1 MNDSLRTRREFLR
14 TSVLGGAI
22 SWTLPSFI
30 HSTFGVLDSLA
41 ADSAIQTTTGKDGR
55 ILVVLQLAGGNDG
68 LNTVIPFADDAYH
81 SARPKIGLPAKDV
94 LRINDHVGLHPSLTG
109 FQSLLGDGRLSVIQ
123 GVGYPNPNRSHFRAT
138 EIWQT
143 ASESEQALSTG
154 WLGRYFDNACSGE
167 DSACGI
173 AISGET
179 PQSFANKSGKGISF
193 NSPQDYQFKGD
204 LSGRNESFFEMA
216 NAAEDEGGSIG
227 MLNNS
232 AANLMSASENPVSF
246 LRRTSLDAQ
255 VNTDRIQQI
264 LKRANAD
271 ARYPNSR
278 LAGSLRTVAK
288 LIQGGMPTRVYY
300 VSQGG
305 FDTHNNQSGAHANLM
320 REMNEALTAFVQDL
334 QTQGNFERVMLLTF
348 SEFGRRV
355 QENASGGTD
364 HGAAAPMFLIGPG
377 VKAGLVGEHPSLTDL
392 HRGDLKHHTD
402 FRAVYASVLENWLQV
417 PSEKVLGKK
426 FKPAPIF
433 A

>member
-1 MNDSLRTRREFLR
+1 MNFSLRTRREFLR

-22 SWTLPSFI
+22 SWTLPSFLS
-30 HSTFGVLDSLA
+30 STFSALDAMA
-41 ADSAIQTTTGKDGR
+41 ADSAIQTATGKDGR

-68 LNTVIPFADDAYH
+68 LNTVIPYSDGAYY
-81 SARPKIGLPAKDV
+81 SARPKIGVAGKDV
-94 LRINDHVGLHPSLTG
+94 LRVNDQIGFHPNLTG
-109 FQSLLGDGRLSVIQ
+109 FQSLMGEGQLSVIQ

-143 ASESEQALSTG
+143 ASESEQSLSTG

-179 PQSFANKSGKGISF
+179 PQAFANQTGKGISF

-204 LSGRNESFFEMA
+204 LSGRNESYFEMA

-232 AANLMSASENPVSF
+232 AANVMAASETPVSF

-255 VNTDRIQQI
+255 VNTDRIQKI
-264 LKRANAD
+264 LKRSRAD
-271 ARYPNSR
+271 AQYPNGR
-278 LAGSLRTVAK
+278 LASSLRTVAN

-305 FDTHNNQSGAHANLM
+305 FDTHNNQFGAHANLM
-320 REMNEALTAFVQDL
+320 REMNESLTAFVQDL
-334 QTQGNFERVMLLTF
+334 KAQGNFERVLLLTF

-355 QENASGGTD
+355 EENASGGTD
-364 HGAAAPMFLIGPG
+364 HGAAAPMFLIGNGLKPG
-377 VKAGLVGEHPSLTDL
+377 VVGKHPSLTDL
-392 HRGDLKHHTD
+392 YRGDLKHHTD
-402 FRAVYASVLENWLQV
+402 FRSVYASVLQNWLKV
-417 PSEKVLGKK
+417 PSEKVLGKP
-426 FKPAPIF
+426 FKPTSIF